1 MQIEQIDRDGYPLA
15 PGQIGW
21 HTSEPDGGPD
31 VGIDI
36 GMPDGSRLYIGEL
49 SDRCLEEWGDPEL
62 RRHNWHIVHY
72 TLDGQQIIMG
82 SASQHWRDRDGD
94 TTLAAALSTRPDSD
108 MVERVARE
116 ICIALHDQH
125 EPWTP
130 PADWD
135 GKVSYLDQPGA
146 DFHSLAR
153 AAIAAMGSDMGK
165 GGEG

>member
-108 MVERVARE
+108 MVERVVDAVIDASNIVSHDGYYE
-116 ICIALHDQH
+116 IDRDAA
-125 EPWTP
+125 T
-130 PADWD
+130 
-135 GKVSYLDQPGA
+135 
-146 DFHSLAR
+146 R
-153 AAIAAMGSDMGK
+153 AAIAAIT
-165 GGEG
+165 GE